1 MLPTPFL
8 PFFLRWLLIVLL
20 AGIASSILKR
30 FIPVSYVRIIIPT
43 VTVIA
48 VLYLLPGTKPLIEH
62 YIKRSLRLLP
72 LIIWTALAIWG
83 MGVVYYCLPGGTW
96 LFYVYLL
103 ILAFA
108 FLERK
113 RRYIRYIMV
122 GLVLMI
128 NVFYLCIPATNDRL
142 WLPSW
147 SRLPY
152 GQLEGNTLVIENVRD
167 FSYRTPDDFD
177 VRYKTG
183 RYDLDKLQSLY
194 FGVCHWDGIKL
205 ISHTMLSFGF
215 EGGEYLAL
223 SAETRLA
230 EGDKQGSLPG
240 LFKQFGYQYIFATEP
255 DIFALRTNYRHEDL
269 YLYKVVL
276 SPEKIR
282 IILLDFVLRANALHE
297 HPEFYN
303 TLTHNCTSGLLPSV
317 EKALPLAHYNPT
329 ILLNGLLDRRMFQ
342 NGWILESY
350 PFSSFEKYKEFSRI
364 PYDISKDDRDAYSR
378 RIRYKRPPQEL

>member
-1 MLPTPFL
+1 MPTPFL
-8 PFFLRWLLIVLL
+8 PFFLRCLLIFIL
-20 AGIASSILKR
+20 AGIASSILNR
-30 FIPVSYVRIIIPT
+30 YIPVPCVGIIIPT

-48 VLYLLPGTKPLIEH
+48 VLYIFPCTKLRIKN
-62 YIKRSLRLLP
+62 YIKRILRLLSRV
-72 LIIWTALAIWG
+72 IWIALAIWG
-83 MGVVYYCLPGGTW
+83 MGVVYYCLPGGSW

-113 RRYIRYIMV
+113 RRFIRYIMV
-122 GLVLMI
+122 GIVLVI
-128 NVFYLCIPATNDRL
+128 NVFYLCIPATNDRP

-152 GQLEGNTLVIENVRD
+152 GQLDGNTLVIDGVRD

-177 VRYKTG
+177 VHYKTG

-194 FGVCHWDGIKL
+194 FAVCHWDGMKAV
-205 ISHTMLSFGF
+205 SHTMLSFGF

-240 LFKQFGYQYIFATEP
+240 LFKQFGYQYLFATEP

-282 IILLDFVLRANALHE
+282 IILLDFVRRANALHE

-303 TLTHNCTSGLLPSV
+303 TLTHNCTTGLLPSV
-317 EKALPLAHYNPT
+317 EKTLPLAHYNLS
-329 ILLNGLLDRRMFQ
+329 ILLNGLLDRRMFH
-342 NGWILESY
+342 NGWLWESY
-350 PFSSFEKYKEFSRI
+350 LFSSFEKYKEFSRI